1 MTSLEKGDVF
11 HVMKVCKLIQ
21 DILKRSVEVEIL
33 APEIVTCDFETLFRN
48 ASLRREVVC
57 RSKLD
62 LRRW

>member
-21 DILKRSVEVEIL
+21 DILKRSIDVEIL
-33 APEIVTCDFETLFRN
+33 ASEIVTCDFETLFRN
-48 ASLRREVVC
+48 ASLRREVVW

-62 LRRW
+62 FGR